1 MSGPDFDELVG
12 TDVDEA
18 ERGRLR
24 RAHDALLAAGPPPE
38 LSPALHHP
46 PGTDEYRAEVR
57 VLPRGYPPRRL
68 AAAVVLAA
76 AVAVAAFAGG
86 YALGGG
92 DGGDGRAAPTFV
104 RQVEL
109 RGGATPDALAVV
121 QVGATD
127 TVGNREM
134 VVTVEGLPRL
144 QGDDYYTLFMTKGG
158 RTVVPCGTFNV
169 RGGVRRTTVRL
180 LVGYD
185 LSRFDG
191 FALAR
196 YSVATHRN
204 TVLLRG
210 RLA

>member
-12 TDVDEA
+12 NDLGET
-18 ERGRLR
+18 ERRRLR
-24 RAHDALLAAGPPPE
+24 RAHEALLAAGPPPD
-38 LSPALHHP
+38 LSPALRHP

-76 AVAVAAFAGG
+76 AVAIVAFAGG
-86 YALGGG
+86 YAIGGG
-92 DGGDGRAAPTFV
+92 GADTRAAPEFR

-109 RGGATPDALAVV
+109 RDASRPDALAVV
-121 QVGATD
+121 QVGAAD
-127 TVGNREM
+127 EVGNREM

-144 QGDDYYTLFMTKGG
+144 EGGDYYTLYMTRKG
-158 RTVVPCGTFNV
+158 RNVVPCGTFNV

-185 LSRFDG
+185 VDRFDG
-191 FALAR
+191 LALAR
-196 YSVATHRN
+196 YSVADRRD
-204 TVLLRG
+204 TVVLRG